1 MTRSAAQHRVAH
13 HAQSRAVA
21 RHTFRWLTRGRR
33 NPQLGAEVGIDGFMA
48 CFAEARRVAHDFWS
62 EAEFFVSDLLVGCV
76 LDATLVTLLAAPAKL
91 GAASP
96 RAAALARGGHF
107 APLFAV
113 AAELPASLFAAAPP
127 GVRYTAAQ
135 RAFGFA
141 LKSLQFGAAGAAC
154 GLVGQA
160 MANTAASARAAMR
173 RTRDPQYAHDAH
185 TLIMPPLARTALVWG
200 LFMGAS
206 AHTRLQVVVAIERIV
221 ESLPVSQRV
230 AALPMAVSLII
241 RTANNIIGG
250 EQFVDLA
257 AWGALP
263 RCVASCFRT
272 RLCAHSAVLHCA
284 VLTRSLARA
293 AGVQ

>member
-1 MTRSAAQHRVAH
+1 MSH
-13 HAQSRAVA
+13 
-21 RHTFRWLTRGRR
+21 
-33 NPQLGAEVGIDGFMA
+33 N
-48 CFAEARRVAHDFWS
+48 FWS

-76 LDATLVTLLAAPAKL
+76 LDATLVALLASPAKL

-107 APLFAV
+107 APLWAV

-127 GVRYTAAQ
+127 GVRYTVAQ

-154 GLVGQA
+154 GLLGQA

-173 RTRDPQYAHDAH
+173 RKRDPQYAHDAH

-206 AHTRLQVVVAIERIV
+206 AHTRLQAVVAIERIV

-230 AALPMAVSLII
+230 AALPMAISLVI
-241 RTANNIIGG
+241 RMANNIIGG

-257 AWGALP
+257 AWGA
-263 RCVASCFRT
+263 ST
-272 RLCAHSAVLHCA
+272 HHSLIP
-284 VLTRSLARA
+284 
-293 AGVQ
+293 